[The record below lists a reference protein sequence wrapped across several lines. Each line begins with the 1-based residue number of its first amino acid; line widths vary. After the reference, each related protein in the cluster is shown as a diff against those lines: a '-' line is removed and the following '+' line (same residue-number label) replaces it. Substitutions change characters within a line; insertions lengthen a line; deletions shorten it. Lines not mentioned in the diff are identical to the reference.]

1 MIELNGAVRLV
12 DLGCVGIVGEE
23 GYGMAGSPW
32 YAAPEQFEKDYQVAK
47 LFDLNDAERNYGSFK
62 NPFGAQVPFIR
73 IEAMLSTL
81 KKNPM
86 VILPL
91 DENKDLITQK
101 LEVKYGGKSI
111 AEVLDMTV
119 AEAYDFFAKVP
130 RLAAKLKTLVD
141 VGLGYIGLGQSATTL
156 SGGEALA
163 QAEFCTEIL
172 RLSKKAG
179 LHTAIETSGYAPL
192 KIIESVEPYIDL
204 WLYDIKL
211 LDPASCLKY
220 TGRPLKPVLDN
231 IRHLNAAK
239 RRIVMRCP
247 MVPGIND
254 GEAELKARGALANE
268 LDSVEAIDVLP
279 YVPYGV
285 DKAQRLGLKVYE
297 APTPPKEYGPGIVA
311 KLSKFTRKPVRIP

>member
-1 MIELNGAVRLV
+1 MEGTFFNVWKGATKDGPGIRTVVALKGCPLRCVWCHSPESWSYKIEKYPNGET
-12 DLGCVGIVGEE
+12 VGWKTTAEKIVE
-23 GYGMAGSPW
+23 
-32 YAAPEQFEKDYQVAK
+32 
-47 LFDLNDAERNYGSFK
+47 
-62 NPFGAQVPFIR
+62 
-73 IEAMLSTL
+73 
-81 KKNPM
+81 
-86 VILPL
+86 
-91 DENKDLITQK
+91 
-101 LEVKYGGKSI
+101 
-111 AEVLDMTV
+111 EVLRDKPF
-119 AEAYDFFAKVP
+119 YDASGG
-130 RLAAKLKTLVD
+130 
-141 VGLGYIGLGQSATTL
+141 GLTL

-192 KIIESVEPYIDL
+192 KVIESVEPYIDL

-211 LDPASCLKY
+211 LDPTSCLKY

-247 MVPGIND
+247 MIPGIND
-254 GEAELKARGALANE
+254 GEAELKARGALADE

-311 KLSKFTRKPVRIP
+311 KLSKLTRKPVRIP